1 MMSYSPTSILDRTV
15 SREILHKL
23 CFLWQEIALLA
34 GDNALLFT
42 DTDLNQKNSFVEGS
56 ANRDRQWDSFRLL
69 ILPQFQALLA
79 VKADSNESHCQISIA
94 FDANT
99 IARLLSLPIELF
111 KAELVGLTGDRES
124 NHDRVDL
131 SLQLQNQFLLQL
143 LSVLQAESD
152 TLSVSIHSSFS
163 NYQSFPETLHDRL
176 EQQHI
181 LDRVKIQVNQNLDLV
196 EIVKMTIEQVRH
208 FLKVD
213 RLVIYQLE
221 VPFQSSEN
229 NFPSPKLI
237 DTVTHEAKLSEET
250 PSILYFQD
258 EICFTRSPQCQEK
271 YRQGISLVV
280 DDVEANSNLTECLI
294 LLMRKLQVK
303 AKLVT
308 PIIVHNKLWGFVIA
322 HQCFAPRKWKGD
334 EINFLK
340 QVAEH
345 LSIAIYQ
352 NEAYLQLQQQKNI
365 LEEQVKKRAQQL
377 QDALLAAQVA
387 SHSKNEFLGNMS
399 HELRTPLTCVIGL
412 SGTLLHWS
420 LAEGN
425 TALPLEKQ
433 RQYLKTIQDSGKHL
447 LDLINNI
454 LDFSEMESGKT
465 LLNLKRFSLYNLA
478 KNVLQVVREEAD
490 KKQILLELDFKIDAE
505 QEHFCADR
513 DRIKQ
518 ILLNLLSNGIKFT
531 PEEGRVILK
540 IWREQQQVVFEIE
553 DTGIGIA
560 KQNLPLLFEKF
571 QQLESSR
578 QRTHGGTGLGL
589 ALTKQLVELHGGTIE
604 VESVVGKGSIFTVYL
619 QNQTDSKLKDDN
631 NLESR
636 DRFSQTKT
644 IILIAQDE
652 ETSTLICELLMAAN
666 YQVVWLIDDYTA
678 IQQIEL
684 LEPSIVII
692 DREFSEI
699 NVEQISKTLKQ
710 LHTTKNIKIM
720 LLCSQMT
727 PSKWKNLSAQGVD
740 DYLLKPVQPTA
751 LLAKISSLIK

>member
-42 DTDLNQKNSFVEGS
+42 DTDLNNKGFFIEGS
-56 ANRDRQWDSFRLL
+56 ANHDCQWDSFRLL

-79 VKADSNESHCQISIA
+79 VKAERNDSHCQISIA
-94 FDANT
+94 FDETT

-111 KAELVGLTGDRES
+111 KTELLGLPIERES
-124 NHDRVDL
+124 NRDRVDL

-143 LSVLQAESD
+143 LSVFQTDSD
-152 TLSVSIHSSFS
+152 SLSVSIHSSFS

-181 LDRVKIQVNQNLDLV
+181 LDRVKIQINQNLDLSA
-196 EIVKMTIEQVRH
+196 IVKMTLDRVRH

-213 RLVIYQLE
+213 RLIIYQLE

-229 NFPSPKLI
+229 NFDSPQLI
-237 DTVTHEAKLSEET
+237 DTVTHEAKFSEET

-258 EICFTRSPQCQEK
+258 EICFTRSAQCQEK
-271 YRQGISLVV
+271 YRQGFSLAV
-280 DDVEANSNLTECLI
+280 DDIEANSNLSECLI

-308 PIIVHNKLWGFVIA
+308 PIVVHGKLWGFVIA

-334 EINFLK
+334 EIKFIK

-345 LSIAIYQ
+345 LALAISQ

-377 QDALLAAQVA
+377 QEALLAAQVA

-447 LDLINNI
+447 LDLVNNI
-454 LDFSEMESGKT
+454 LDFSEVESGKT

-478 KNVLQVVREEAD
+478 KNVLQVVREEAN

-540 IWREQQQVVFEIE
+540 IWREQQQVIFEVE

-560 KQNLPLLFEKF
+560 EQNLPLLFEKF

-589 ALTKQLVELHGGTIE
+589 ALT
-604 VESVVGKGSIFTVYL
+604 
-619 QNQTDSKLKDDN
+619 
-631 NLESR
+631 
-636 DRFSQTKT
+636 
-644 IILIAQDE
+644 
-652 ETSTLICELLMAAN
+652 
-666 YQVVWLIDDYTA
+666 
-678 IQQIEL
+678 
-684 LEPSIVII
+684 
-692 DREFSEI
+692 
-699 NVEQISKTLKQ
+699 
-710 LHTTKNIKIM
+710 
-720 LLCSQMT
+720 
-727 PSKWKNLSAQGVD
+727 
-740 DYLLKPVQPTA
+740 
-751 LLAKISSLIK
+751 